1 MVVFL
6 LSLSSQTHPQDFRS
20 NDGLYNLV
28 KERYPDA
35 FFTGKDLFSSGL
47 FNSPETTSLFYTFI
61 GELAASCV
69 KAQPTRT
76 HHFINRL
83 HTKGKLLRSYTQ
95 NIDGL
100 ERRIGLESGGRGS
113 GFKKTTTKNVEMHGD
128 LGRVRC
134 VLCMAD
140 FEAKLEWMEM
150 FRMGCAP
157 WCPSCET
164 RSEFRLPTFTGGGEC

>member
-1 MVVFL
+1 M
-6 LSLSSQTHPQDFRS
+6 
-20 NDGLYNLV
+20 YNLV
-28 KERYPDA
+28 KARYPDA

-47 FNSPETTSLFYTFI
+47 FNSPETTALFYTFI

-113 GFKKTTTKNVEMHGD
+113 GFKKTTTKNIEMHGD

-140 FEAKLEWMEM
+140 FEAKPEWMEM
-150 FRMGCAP
+150 FREGCAP
-157 WCPSCET
+157 RCPSCES
-164 RSEFRLPTFTGGGEC
+164 RSESVPAWTKNNELTVRRRTDQAIGT